1 MKRVTVKISKL
12 VILIVALL
20 FCAIIAK
27 LCYVVLSEKVDGINL
42 KEKSA
47 SITTTKRTLY
57 ASRGSIYDANGD
69 ELAISVNS
77 YTVVAYL
84 HSNKNN
90 VEDVEGTAEALA
102 PILNMTKERLVS
114 LMSKD
119 AYQVELGPGG
129 RDITEAVKSQ
139 IERLDLQ
146 GIGFMKTSKKRYYGK
161 ATFASY
167 IVGYAKKND
176 DGSLVGELGIEGYY
190 NDILSGTNGYTKY
203 LKYTASNYQIPNT
216 PSETVEAVDGANIY
230 LTIDSNIQLIAE
242 KTVDRLA
249 NYNIEWGIVAV
260 MDANTGAIVA
270 SATNPTFDPNNT
282 NTLKDAGYINPLVS
296 YTYEPGSVMK
306 IFSFASAIEEG
317 KYNGEEK
324 YKSGSI
330 PVADVVIR
338 DAKREGWGTINF
350 DTGFAYS
357 SNVAATILALRVGV
371 NRLSHYYDELGF
383 GKKTGIEL
391 SNESVGDADFV
402 YQSELATASF
412 GQGISITPVQML
424 SALSFLTNNGV
435 TLKPYVVD
443 KIVDGN
449 GNVVYEGKRKELKQ
463 VFSEKTTK
471 KMQELMHKMV
481 YDGLVNYWQ
490 PDNVTLIGK
499 TGTAQI
505 ASKKG
510 GYISGEY
517 QYVKSFAGV
526 FPEENPKYIIYIA
539 ARHIEGTSR
548 NFANVVTTA
557 VEEIASYAKLTQA
570 TSDVDTTKIVKI
582 GNYNS
587 KKIEDIKSDLEKLK
601 VDLVILGNGKYVID
615 QYPAKNSTMLSN
627 GKLFILTNSNEI
639 VMPDLNGWSLNEV
652 KTFASMIGLS
662 LDYTGYGYVVSQ
674 SITKNEIIDSNTLKI
689 ELKE

>member
-1 MKRVTVKISKL
+1 M
-12 VILIVALL
+12 
-20 FCAIIAK
+20 
-27 LCYVVLSEKVDGINL
+27 
-42 KEKSA
+42 
-47 SITTTKRTLY
+47 
-57 ASRGSIYDANGD
+57 
-69 ELAISVNS
+69 
-77 YTVVAYL
+77 
-84 HSNKNN
+84 
-90 VEDVEGTAEALA
+90 
-102 PILNMTKERLVS
+102 
-114 LMSKD
+114 
-119 AYQVELGPGG
+119 
-129 RDITEAVKSQ
+129 
-139 IERLDLQ
+139 
-146 GIGFMKTSKKRYYGK
+146 
-161 ATFASY
+161 
-167 IVGYAKKND
+167 
-176 DGSLVGELGIEGYY
+176 
-190 NDILSGTNGYTKY
+190 
-203 LKYTASNYQIPNT
+203 
-216 PSETVEAVDGANIY
+216 
-230 LTIDSNIQLIAE
+230 
-242 KTVDRLA
+242 
-249 NYNIEWGIVAV
+249 
-260 MDANTGAIVA
+260 
-270 SATNPTFDPNNT
+270 
-282 NTLKDAGYINPLVS
+282 
-296 YTYEPGSVMK
+296 
-306 IFSFASAIEEG
+306 
-317 KYNGEEK
+317 
-324 YKSGSI
+324 
-330 PVADVVIR
+330 
-338 DAKREGWGTINF
+338 
-350 DTGFAYS
+350 
-357 SNVAATILALRVGV
+357 
-371 NRLSHYYDELGF
+371 GF

-463 VFSEKTTK
+463 VFSEETTK
-471 KMQELMHKMV
+471 KMKELMHKMV

-587 KKIEDIKSDLEKLK
+587 KMIEDIKSDLEKLK